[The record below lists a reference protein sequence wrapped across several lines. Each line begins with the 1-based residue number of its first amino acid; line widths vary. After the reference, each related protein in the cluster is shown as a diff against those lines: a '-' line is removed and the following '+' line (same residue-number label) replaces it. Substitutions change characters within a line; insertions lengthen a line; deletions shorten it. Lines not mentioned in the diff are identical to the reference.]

1 MTLHEDEPAQ
11 APTAFEHNPALNG
24 VITHT
29 DFASR
34 DPVATRAWCTR
45 MFGWTFAPPMPMGP
59 GEYHM
64 FQYSPDGGGGIRGAD
79 AGESPSALP
88 YVQVSDVQAAYTEA
102 LAAGAESV
110 QPPDRIM
117 EGVTIAIVRAPGGVV
132 IGINGP

>member
-1 MTLHEDEPAQ
+1 MTMPDLAPAD
-11 APTAFEHNPALNG
+11 AAAGYEHNPALEG

-29 DFASR
+29 DFASL
-34 DPVATRAWCTR
+34 DPAATRAWCTR
-45 MFGWTFAPPMPMGP
+45 MFGWKFMAPTPMGA

-64 FQYSPDGGGGIRGAD
+64 FQYSSEGGGGIRKVERD
-79 AGESPSALP
+79 ESPDALP
-88 YVQVSDVQAAYTEA
+88 YVQVSDVQAAYAEA
-102 LAAGAESV
+102 LAAGAEPV